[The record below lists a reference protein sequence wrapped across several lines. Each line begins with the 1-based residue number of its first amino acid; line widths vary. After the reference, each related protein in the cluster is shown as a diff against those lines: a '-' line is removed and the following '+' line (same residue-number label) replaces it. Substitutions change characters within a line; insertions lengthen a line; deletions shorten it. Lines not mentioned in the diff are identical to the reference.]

1 MDSLNGKR
9 RILSVAEAQEEAK
22 AEAMQSDPELLGPA
36 GLKRNASKE
45 YVLTAAAK
53 IAMGA
58 CERTYN
64 VMGAQQALA
73 LEQIEAEFTRRLE
86 TYTLIG
92 NLRRFARWLD
102 QGLKRVTSR
111 VGVVDADEVFP

>member
-1 MDSLNGKR
+1 MADLNGKR
-9 RILSVAEAQEEAK
+9 RILSLSEATEEAK
-22 AEAMQSDPELLGPA
+22 AEALQSDPELLGPA

-73 LEQIEAEFTRRLE
+73 LEAIEAEFTRKME

-92 NLRRFARWLD
+92 NVKRLARWLD
-102 QGLKRVTSR
+102 ARLKWFTDRI
-111 VGVVDADEVFP
+111 GVVDEMPE